1 MTGLQI
7 ARNVSTATVTVAIK
21 DNRWAGGLDTLL
33 CPWSPGATHLI

>member
-21 DNRWAGGLDTLL
+21 DNRWADCTR
-33 CPWSPGATHLI
+33 SFVPGPQEPPT